1 MLWNREEYISH
12 MTFKGSPR
20 EMFTELFGPLIGL
33 DAEWRSQGATDKE
46 IDLSA
51 FGWDAVKYKF
61 VPFDCKPRSGIKPV
75 ILSETEDEQVS
86 IDSMGRKM
94 RLSRK
99 CSTIP
104 LPFSYPV
111 ETPEDWDRVKGWY
124 KFTDDRL
131 DIETIK
137 QMKKL
142 RDEGTLINFE
152 MPGGFD
158 EIRCLMGE
166 ENLCYAMID
175 EPEMIEDMLATFGA
189 LVKEG
194 MERTMEYVG
203 IDELFVH
210 EDMAGIS
217 GPLIGPKHV
226 KQYISPYY
234 KAMWE
239 TAKQGGATLFSQDS
253 DGNMEAVIDTFLETG
268 LNIMYPAE
276 PKAGMDIVKLRQ
288 KYGTKVAFKGGIDK
302 FALRGTKE
310 DVRKE
315 LEYKMSA
322 PMLGGGTIFALDHRI
337 PNGVPIEN
345 YRYYVK
351 LGRELLGLPEATESA
366 HIRMAF

>member
-33 DAEWRSQGATDKE
+33 DEEWRRQGATEKE

-51 FGWDAVKYKF
+51 FGWDAVKYRF
-61 VPFDCKPRSGIKPV
+61 VPCYCGARSGIKPV
-75 ILSETEDEQVS
+75 ILSETEDEQIS
-86 IDSMGRKM
+86 IDEMGRKM

-99 CSTIP
+99 CSTLP
-104 LPFSYPV
+104 LPFTYPV
-111 ETPEDWDRVKGWY
+111 QTPEDWDRVKNWY
-124 KFTDDRL
+124 KFSDDRL
-131 DIETIK
+131 DIEAIK
-137 QMKKL
+137 GLKKL
-142 RDEGTLINFE
+142 KDEGTLINFA

-166 ENLCYAMID
+166 ENLCYAMVD
-175 EPEMIEDMLATFGA
+175 EPEMIEDMLATFTS

-194 MERTMEYVG
+194 LERTMEYVG
-203 IDELFVH
+203 VDLVHVH

-217 GPLIGPKHV
+217 GPLIGPRHV
-226 KQYISPYY
+226 KQYIAPYY
-234 KAMWE
+234 KSVWE

-253 DGNMEAVIDTFLETG
+253 DGNMEAVIDAFLETG
-268 LNIMYPAE
+268 LNCMYPAE

-288 KYGTKVAFKGGIDK
+288 KYGTRVAFKGGIDK
-302 FALRGTKE
+302 FALRGTIE
-310 DVRKE
+310 DVKRE

-322 PMLGGGTIFALDHRI
+322 PVLGGGEIFALDHRI

-345 YRYYVK
+345 YRFYVK
-351 LGRELLGLPEATESA
+351 YGRELLGLPPAEEGA